1 MSKKKPRLLDVGP
14 EFEVKLPADVVEAL
28 GLESGEKV
36 QIYIDARR
44 KAVRLERHVD
54 DPWTEALKDKDTPG
68 FEDLM
73 QDHDARQEDAKK
85 LFEQKL
91 KEKPEKP
98 RPEDNPDLWR

>member
-1 MSKKKPRLLDVGP
+1 MAKKKPRLLDVGSNW
-14 EFEVKLPADVVEAL
+14 EIKLPADVVEAL

-54 DPWTEALKDKDTPG
+54 DPWGEALKEKDTPG

-73 QDHDARQEDAKK
+73 EDHQTREEDAKK

-91 KEKPEKP
+91 KEKPEKR